1 MLTIY
6 SRLKKSQ
13 TWLFRCQPF
22 LVGSQPLNSSRWSFD
37 SRQAE
42 RNVHL
47 IRVRDCRREH
57 PNSQGCKCCHG
68 SDVEWDENDQPD
80 FPVITFSCA
89 TTLFAL
95 SETFNTLSRVVSFI
109 FENMQTRQLI
119 SLVFLVPSDPLK
131 ARRSFILRLL
141 LRVVTFS
148 FLLFLC
154 VRELISNNFDLLVF
168 SAITNKTVRYVRS
181 LQKIFSFYCYG
192 SGSFYFPSHYFLPLE

>member
-1 MLTIY
+1 
-6 SRLKKSQ
+6 
-13 TWLFRCQPF
+13 
-22 LVGSQPLNSSRWSFD
+22 
-37 SRQAE
+37 
-42 RNVHL
+42 
-47 IRVRDCRREH
+47 
-57 PNSQGCKCCHG
+57 
-68 SDVEWDENDQPD
+68 
-80 FPVITFSCA
+80 VITFSCA

-109 FENMQTRQLI
+109 FANMQTRRLI
-119 SLVFLVPSDPLK
+119 SPVVLVPSDSLK

-181 LQKIFSFYCYG
+181 LQKYSAFTVTALDRFIFPHIIFCHWNKCLRIAE
-192 SGSFYFPSHYFLPLE
+192 P